1 MILCADSGSTKTQW
15 LTESGKL
22 IETIGFN
29 PQFHTTESILSTIQE
44 NAAFSHIKGEITQVY
59 FYGAGCSSN
68 SRNSIVSDALSNF
81 FTNAKIAIDHDLKAA
96 AYATFDGETCISC
109 IIGTG
114 SNSCLF
120 NGESIEENVPAL
132 GYILGDEGSGS
143 WLGKELLKLFLYHL
157 LPPATEDLLKSKYGV
172 EKEKVFQRV
181 YREAHANVYLASF
194 AKVLSETTDTEFANN
209 LVTQGFTEFFKYH
222 VACYPNYKQFPV
234 HFVGSLAFN
243 FKTQLQKVADNF
255 GAKLG
260 YIDCAPVHKLLQ
272 FHLKNIQ
279 HN

>member
-22 IETIGFN
+22 IETIGLN
-29 PQFHTTESILSTIQE
+29 PQFHTSESILSAIQA
-44 NAAFSHIKGEITQVY
+44 NANFDHIKDEITQVY

-68 SRNSIVSDALSNF
+68 SRNAIVSQALGNF

-96 AYATFDGETCISC
+96 AYATYNGETCISC

-120 NGESIEENVPAL
+120 DGKNITESVPAL

-157 LPPATEDLLKSKYGV
+157 LPPATETLLKKKYGV
-172 EKEKVFQRV
+172 EKEKVFQHV
-181 YREAHANVYLASF
+181 YRETHANVYLASF
-194 AKVLSETTDTEFANN
+194 AKVLSETSDTDFAIN
-209 LVTQGFTEFFKYH
+209 LVAKGFAEFFKYH
-222 VACYPNYKQFPV
+222 VACYPAYQKYPV

-243 FKTQLQKVADNF
+243 FKTQLQQVAHNY
-255 GAKLG
+255 GVELG
-260 YIDCAPVHKLLQ
+260 TIDHAPVHKLLS
-272 FHLKNIQ
+272 FHLKNFKQ
-279 HN
+279 N

>member
-15 LTESGKL
+15 LTETGKL

-29 PQFHTTESILSTIQE
+29 PQFHTSESILGAIQA
-44 NAAFSHIKGEITQVY
+44 NADFNQVKGEITQVY
-59 FYGAGCSSN
+59 FYGAGCSSS
-68 SRNSIVSDALSNF
+68 SRNSIVSDALSSF

-120 NGESIEENVPAL
+120 DGENIVENVPAL

-143 WLGKELLKLFLYHL
+143 WLGKELLKQFLYHL
-157 LPPATEDLLKSKYGV
+157 LPSATEEILKNKYGV

-194 AKVLSETTDTEFANN
+194 ARILSETPDTDFANN
-209 LVTQGFTEFFKYH
+209 LVTQGFAEFFKYH
-222 VACYPNYKQFPV
+222 VACYPNYRKYPV

-243 FKTQLQKVADNF
+243 FKTQLQEVADSF
-255 GAKLG
+255 GVKLG
-260 YIDCAPVHKLLQ
+260 NIDCAPVHQLLS
-272 FHLKNIQ
+272 FHLKNFK